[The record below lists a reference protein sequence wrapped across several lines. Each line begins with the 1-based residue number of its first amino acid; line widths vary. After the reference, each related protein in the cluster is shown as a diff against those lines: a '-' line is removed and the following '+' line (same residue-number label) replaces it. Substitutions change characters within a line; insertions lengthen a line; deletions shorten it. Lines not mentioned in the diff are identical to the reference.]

1 MIVPMGRH
9 SIGTFPYAS
18 CRYVQLT
25 QNFDTTIPIYGVK
38 IIPTGQYSS
47 NNANVK
53 FSNWYFDTW
62 YWRVHPNNN
71 NSYSYI
77 TDASYFFNVG
87 GGAYAMFNIKMKSSY
102 EPFYFTR
109 IGTPSTCPYS
119 QIWLLVGDNS

>member
-1 MIVPMGRH
+1 MKV
-9 SIGTFPYAS
+9 
-18 CRYVQLT
+18 
-25 QNFDTTIPIYGVK
+25 
-38 IIPTGQYSS
+38 IPTGRYSS
-47 NNANVK
+47 NNANVY

-71 NSYSYI
+71 SSYSHI
-77 TDASYFFNVG
+77 TDASYFSNVG